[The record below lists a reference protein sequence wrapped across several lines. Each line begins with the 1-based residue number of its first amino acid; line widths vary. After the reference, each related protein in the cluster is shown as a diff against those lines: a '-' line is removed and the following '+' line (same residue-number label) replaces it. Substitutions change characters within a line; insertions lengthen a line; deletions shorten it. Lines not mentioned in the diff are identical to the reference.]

1 VVEEGEASTLETPK
15 RADLVV
21 VVACTAA
28 LAQPVLPTKVTE
40 VEMVPFT
47 IPQVVVVVLEEQEA
61 MEPVRA

>member
-1 VVEEGEASTLETPK
+1 VVEEAEATSLGTFKL
-15 RADLVV
+15 AALVV

-40 VEMVPFT
+40 VEMVRFT

-61 MEPVRA
+61 TEPVRA